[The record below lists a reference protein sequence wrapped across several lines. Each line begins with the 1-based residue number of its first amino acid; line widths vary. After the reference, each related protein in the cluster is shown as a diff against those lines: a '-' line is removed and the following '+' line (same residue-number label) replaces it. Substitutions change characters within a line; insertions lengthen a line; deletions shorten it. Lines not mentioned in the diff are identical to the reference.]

1 MNMHRTHRNR
11 LHRNLAAQARD
22 QRRNLLA
29 LAIVAGLLAPAQAFA
44 QDAGAASDAQPT
56 ELDRIT
62 VTAQGREQDIL
73 DVPYNISAVSGDA
86 IEQANVLDTA
96 ELMRSVPGV
105 GVVDRGARNSSV
117 VSGIRIRG
125 LNVDS
130 SALGDYAVSA
140 ASTVASY
147 VDKTPLFANFLLSD
161 IERVEV
167 LRGPQGTLYGSGAL
181 GGAVRFI
188 LREPGLDA
196 FGGRASLSASS
207 VDHSGGIGY
216 SGSAT
221 LNIPFANTL
230 ALRLN
235 TTLNDFPGAT
245 DYRNVYQLD
254 AQGIPVAPSGI
265 LDTDASYRNQKDA
278 DTVRQSY
285 GRASLLW
292 RPSDRFDLTL
302 SYMAQADR
310 FGGRRATSL
319 GSDGDGVP
327 YGDLEVG
334 SVQLEPAA
342 RHVNLASLEAN
353 IDLGFATLTSSTSD
367 YNHEG
372 DITSENTGFYARNG
386 WLAAFYYNYP
396 RPMASAVRSYGDQA
410 FTQELRLTSNHG
422 ARFDYVLGAY
432 YQDQKRRSSQDS
444 LLRGFK
450 QWWDAAY
457 PAFADAVVS
466 DQDFLYRQREHFKE
480 TAFYGELTWHATDT
494 VQFTGGFRHF
504 RNEATTHVEQTT
516 GLYDGFIGSSAS
528 RGDQDDS
535 DTLFKA
541 NVSWTFAPRNQL
553 YATASEG
560 YRRGGTNGTPTTG
573 NFSEDP
579 AWTTYRAD
587 SVRNYELGVKG
598 AAGRMTYNANVFH
611 VDWKDPQINSSTTNW
626 GFFAVQNADKA
637 STRGVELELAGSVG
651 EGFTYGLGYTYTDA
665 QLEADAVAVDGA
677 YLIGRKGDRLPGV
690 PEHRFNASAGYGF
703 QVGQGLLTIRG
714 DAYNQSGMRNA
725 LSLSPRFDV
734 DLGGYT
740 IFNASATYSR
750 GDWDTTLWIKNIGN
764 SDAVNGVYTELYM
777 GTSPA
782 QNYFGNGSKA
792 LVTLPRTIGITA
804 SYRF

>member
-1 MNMHRTHRNR
+1 MNMHHNS
-11 LHRNLAAQARD
+11 NLAAQARGN
-22 QRRNLLA
+22 RHNLLA
-29 LAIVAGLLAPAQAFA
+29 LAIVAGLLAPAQVFA
-44 QDAGAASDAQPT
+44 QDAAAAASDTQPT

-86 IEQANVLDTA
+86 IEQANILDTA

-188 LREPGLDA
+188 LREPELDA
-196 FGGRASLSASS
+196 FGGRVSLSGSS

-221 LNIPFANTL
+221 LNIPLADTL
-230 ALRLN
+230 AVRLN

-245 DYRNVYQLD
+245 DYRNVYVLD
-254 AQGIPVAPSGI
+254 GQGTPVAPSGI
-265 LDTDASYRNQKDA
+265 LDTDATYRKQKDA

-292 RPSDRFDLTL
+292 RPNDRFDLTL

-310 FGGRRATSL
+310 FGGRRATTL
-319 GSDGDGVP
+319 GTDGDGVP
-327 YGDLEVG
+327 YRDLEAG

-372 DITSENTGFYARNG
+372 DISSENTGFYAQNG

-396 RPMASAVRSYGDQA
+396 RPMASAVRGYGDQA
-410 FTQELRLTSNHG
+410 FTQEFRLTSKQG
-422 ARFDYVLGAY
+422 TRFDYVLGAY

-444 LLRGFK
+444 FLRGFK

-457 PAFADAVVS
+457 PAFAAAVIS
-466 DQDFLYRQREHFKE
+466 DQDYLYRQRENFKE
-480 TAFYGELTWHATDT
+480 TAFYGELTWHATET

-504 RNEATTHVEQTT
+504 RDKAETSVEQTT
-516 GLYDGFIGSSAS
+516 GLYAGFIGSSTS
-528 RGDQDDS
+528 QDSQSDS
-535 DTLFKA
+535 DTLFKG
-541 NVSWTFAPRNQL
+541 NVSWAFAPRNQL
-553 YATASEG
+553 YATVSEG
-560 YRRGGTNGTPTTG
+560 YRRGGTNGTPTSG
-573 NFSEDP
+573 NFAEDP
-579 AWTTYRAD
+579 AWITYQAD

-611 VDWKDPQINSSTTNW
+611 VDWKDPQINSATTNW
-626 GFFAVQNADKA
+626 GFFAVMNADEA
-637 STRGVELELAGSVG
+637 STRGVELELAGSLG
-651 EGFTYGLGYTYTDA
+651 EGFTYGLGYTYTVA
-665 QLEADAVAVDGA
+665 ELEADTRTADGVF
-677 YLIGRKGDRLPGV
+677 LVGRKGDRLPGV
-690 PEHRFNASAGYGF
+690 AEHRFNASAGYGF
-703 QVGQGLLTIRG
+703 PIGPGLLTFRG
-714 DAYNQSGMRNA
+714 DVYNQSGMRNA

-734 DLGGYT
+734 DLGGHT

-750 GDWDTTLWIKNIGN
+750 GDWDTTLWIKNIAN
-764 SDAVNGVYTELYM
+764 TDAVNGVYTEAYM